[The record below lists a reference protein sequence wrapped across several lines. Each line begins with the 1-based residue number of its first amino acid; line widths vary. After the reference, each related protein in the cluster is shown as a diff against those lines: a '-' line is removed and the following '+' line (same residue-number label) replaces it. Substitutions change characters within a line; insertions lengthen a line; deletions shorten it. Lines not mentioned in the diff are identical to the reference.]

1 VKQVLVVLIGIVGV
15 LATPLRGS
23 TGATAVAFEVA
34 LADWKLTTSYLLEVL
49 PAGVAAS
56 TATAI
61 TSVGLGRPSPDSAGR
76 IQVSLNGALDSLPA
90 GNYQA
95 TVRAIGSNGSR
106 SARSAP
112 STFSMLG
119 STSPTEPRPPGGVI
133 IIGGGDGEDSEDLP
147 PPNSQEPAEVLIYA
161 ADVVRTDLQGAWEK
175 DSTSSAA
182 KGIYLWHPNR
192 GATKVEASASP
203 THYVDIKFRAQGKVP
218 YHLWI
223 RMRAE
228 SNHYNNDSVSVQF
241 SRSLDASGAAAYRI
255 GTSSA
260 LSVIL
265 EDARDMGVEGWGWTD
280 SSYTA
285 GLGPHIMF
293 AADGEQTIRIQAR
306 EDGAMIDQIVL
317 SSVRYLTRRPGAT
330 KNDKTILS
338 R

>member
-1 VKQVLVVLIGIVGV
+1 MKQVFVVLIGIIGV

-34 LADWKLTTSYLLEVL
+34 LADWKITSSYLLEVL
-49 PAGVAAS
+49 PAGVTAS

-61 TSVGLGRPSPDSAGR
+61 KSVGLGRPSPDSAGR
-76 IQVSLNGALDSLPA
+76 IQVPLNGALDSLPA

-95 TVRAIGSNGSR
+95 TVRAIGNDGSR

-112 STFSMLG
+112 STFSMFG
-119 STSPTEPRPPGGVI
+119 SSTTPGTPGSVI
-133 IIGGGDGEDSEDLP
+133 IIGGGGGDDSEDLP
-147 PPNSQEPAEVLIYA
+147 PPAGQEPAEVLIYA
-161 ADVVRTDLQGAWEK
+161 ADAVSTGIHGAWERE
-175 DSTSSAA
+175 SNSSAA
-182 KGIYLWHPNR
+182 KGVYLWQPNR
-192 GATKVEASASP
+192 GAAKVEASASP
-203 THYVDIKFRAQGKVP
+203 THYIDIKFRAQGKVP

-228 SNHYNNDSVSVQF
+228 GNHYNNDSVSVQF
-241 SRSLDASGAAAYRI
+241 SRSLDQSGATAYRI

-265 EDARDMGVEGWGWTD
+265 EDARDMGVDGWGWTD
-280 SSYTA
+280 NSYTT

-317 SSVRYLTRRPGAT
+317 SSARYLTRRPGAT